1 MVAGDSL
8 SAIGSRLGVAWQDIA
23 QANGIIAPYT
33 IYPGQ
38 ILVIPVEEDDDDMSY
53 EKFKEYMTKYRKEL
67 QDNDSGDWSKENRQ
81 WAVDKGLMAGN
92 GTTVDGEPN
101 MMWED
106 FLTREQNVTVDKR
119 LYDLIM
125 AEVKKLLDDQDKA
138 IRADISDIV
147 AEAVAKALE
156 QAKQQ

>member
-92 GTTVDGEPN
+92 GTTVDGEP
-101 MMWED
+101 
-106 FLTREQNVTVDKR
+106 T
-119 LYDLIM
+119 
-125 AEVKKLLDDQDKA
+125 
-138 IRADISDIV
+138 
-147 AEAVAKALE
+147 
-156 QAKQQ
+156 

>member
-1 MVAGDSL
+1 
-8 SAIGSRLGVAWQDIA
+8 
-23 QANGIIAPYT
+23 
-33 IYPGQ
+33 
-38 ILVIPVEEDDDDMSY
+38 MSY

>member
-1 MVAGDSL
+1 
-8 SAIGSRLGVAWQDIA
+8 
-23 QANGIIAPYT
+23 
-33 IYPGQ
+33 
-38 ILVIPVEEDDDDMSY
+38 
-53 EKFKEYMTKYRKEL
+53 
-67 QDNDSGDWSKENRQ
+67 
-81 WAVDKGLMAGN
+81 
-92 GTTVDGEPN
+92 